1 MELLLSDEQKL
12 LQDSAVTLVERGA
25 GPDRV
30 RALREADGLDRAL
43 WNEIAEAG
51 WFAILTP
58 EEAGGFGLGMTE
70 LALVLEQAGRGLMT
84 DPVGAGAVAARAIA
98 DGDSAELRENLLAR
112 ITAGETIVTPA
123 MAESAHA
130 VDRAPETVAA
140 TDGDGYRLAGEKRFV
155 ASAAA
160 ADGFLV
166 TALGRSGE
174 IMCYVPADA
183 DGLTIETTATVDGD
197 GFGALRMS
205 GVAAPAGHVVAGTN
219 RAPAL
224 AGETLDR
231 MLLCLS
237 AEMLGVMGQA
247 LDVAVEYL
255 KVREQFDRPIGSFQA
270 LQHRAVN
277 DYIEVETTR
286 SLLFQAATA
295 WDSGRGDAAMASAVK
310 SKASAATLNVCKSAI
325 QMHGAIGFTDEHD
338 IGLYLKRAMALGAQ
352 YGNEAAHR
360 ARYARLTGIEP
371 G

>member
-1 MELLLSDEQKL
+1 
-12 LQDSAVTLVERGA
+12 
-25 GPDRV
+25 
-30 RALREADGLDRAL
+30 
-43 WNEIAEAG
+43 
-51 WFAILTP
+51 
-58 EEAGGFGLGMTE
+58 
-70 LALVLEQAGRGLMT
+70 
-84 DPVGAGAVAARAIA
+84 
-98 DGDSAELRENLLAR
+98 
-112 ITAGETIVTPA
+112 
-123 MAESAHA
+123 
-130 VDRAPETVAA
+130 
-140 TDGDGYRLAGEKRFV
+140 
-155 ASAAA
+155 
-160 ADGFLV
+160 
-166 TALGRSGE
+166 
-174 IMCYVPADA
+174 MCYVPADS
-183 DGLTIETTATVDGD
+183 DGLAIETVATVDGD

-205 GVAAPAGHVVAGTN
+205 GVAVPAAHVVAGAN

-237 AEMLGVMGQA
+237 AEMLGVMGRA

-295 WDSGRGDAAMASAVK
+295 WDAGRGDAAMASAVK
-310 SKASAATLNVCKSAI
+310 SKASAAVLSVCKSAI

-338 IGLYLKRAMALGAQ
+338 IGLYLKRAMALSAQ

-371 G
+371 GV